1 MPTQNPKY
9 NIVLGAK
16 IAPKSLETLAQ
27 TITSFFANKT
37 FEIKIKADTSQL
49 ERAVR
54 DAGMGGAAGGAMR
67 GGTASTSG
75 KAGTSLSASNVLGY
89 TEAQNEL
96 GETVRRNVRIQQ
108 DANTVITE
116 AQDKYGNLTGAV
128 KSYDTGLKAQ
138 INATKRADTAYAKVK
153 SRIQDLSKQHIIG
166 KDAAADFTA
175 QLEEAEK
182 ISDPAKREAEI
193 KRINQAI
200 SDSKKQVMGFGDML
214 KTALEKFSNQIETSY
229 RNVCRIT
236 M

>member
-54 DAGMGGAAGGAMR
+54 DAGMGGVAGGAMR

-75 KAGTSLSASNVLGY
+75 VAGTSLSASNVLGY

-96 GETVRRNVRIQQ
+96 GETLKRNVRIQQ

-116 AQDKYGNLTGAV
+116 AQDSYGNLTGAV

-166 KDAAADFTA
+166 KDAVADFTA
-175 QLEEAEK
+175 QLEEANK
-182 ISDPAKREAEI
+182 ISNPAEREAEI

>member
-16 IAPKSLETLAQ
+16 IAPKSLQSLEQ
-27 TITSFFANKT
+27 SITSFFANKT

-49 ERAVR
+49 ERAISGST
-54 DAGMGGAAGGAMR
+54 AGATGK
-67 GGTASTSG
+67 GTTVTSG

-96 GETVRRNVRIQQ
+96 GETIRRNVRIQQ

-166 KDAAADFTA
+166 KDAAADFAA
-175 QLEEAEK
+175 QLEAAEK

>member
-16 IAPKSLETLAQ
+16 IASKSLQSLEQ
-27 TITSFFANKT
+27 SITSFFANKT

-49 ERAVR
+49 ERAIS
-54 DAGMGGAAGGAMR
+54 GSAAGATGKGTSGA
-67 GGTASTSG
+67 SG

-96 GETVRRNVRIQQ
+96 GETIRRNVRIQQ

-116 AQDKYGNLTGAV
+116 AQDQYGNLTGAV

>member
-16 IAPKSLETLAQ
+16 IAPKSLQSLEQ
-27 TITSFFANKT
+27 SITSFFANKT

-49 ERAVR
+49 ERAIS
-54 DAGMGGAAGGAMR
+54 GSAAGATGK
-67 GGTASTSG
+67 GTSGISG

-89 TEAQNEL
+89 TEVQNEL
-96 GETVRRNVRIQQ
+96 GETIRRNARIQQ

-166 KDAAADFTA
+166 KDAVADFTA